1 MGQSFISSDVRL
13 LFEGSRMQQITK
25 GQVIHTSE
33 DPGKLMLVI
42 SGFVKR
48 YFIAHEGSLGVQ
60 VIYGSD
66 DIFPL
71 TVVFEDL
78 LGMEIYTGP
87 EVYYYEAM
95 TSLTICSMDVATL
108 RKRVEAH
115 PVLYRTLLVSAG
127 MRLRSNIQFLE
138 NLRLHGAYS
147 KTAHQL
153 AYLANQ
159 FGQKTPEGIRIQMP
173 LIHQDIADIIGTT
186 RETVTASIIKLRNKR
201 LIRTDR
207 HIVILDYDQLIRE
220 AYA

>member
-1 MGQSFISSDVRL
+1 MGQSYPPSDVRL
-13 LFEGSRMQQITK
+13 LFEGCKVQHLAK
-25 GQVIHTSE
+25 GEVLHTTE
-33 DPGKLMLVI
+33 EPGKLMLLI

-60 VIYGSD
+60 VIYGAE

-71 TVVFEDL
+71 TVVFENLFDL
-78 LGMEIYTGP
+78 EVYSGP

-95 TSLTICSMDVATL
+95 TSLAFCSMDVATL
-108 RKRVEAH
+108 RKRVETY
-115 PVLYRTLLVSAG
+115 PVLYRTLLQSAG
-127 MRLRSNIQFLE
+127 IRLRSNIQFLE

-159 FGQKTPEGIRIQMP
+159 FGKKTPEGIRIQTP

-186 RETVTASIIKLRNKR
+186 RETVTASIIKLRDKK
-201 LIRTDR
+201 LIRTDG
-207 HIVILDYDQLIRE
+207 HILVLDYDELVRQ
-220 AYA
+220 AYS

>member
-1 MGQSFISSDVRL
+1 MKPQAASHDVRL
-13 LFEGSRMQQITK
+13 LFEDAKIQHVLRGE
-25 GQVIHTSE
+25 VIHTSE
-33 DPGKLMLVI
+33 EPGKLILI
-42 SGFVKR
+42 TSGYVKR

-60 VIYGSD
+60 VIYGAE

-71 TVVFEDL
+71 TVVFKQLYDTD
-78 LGMEIYTGP
+78 IYSGP

-95 TSLTICSMDVATL
+95 TNLTIRTLDEATV
-108 RKRVEAH
+108 KQRVETH
-115 PVLYRTLLVSAG
+115 PILYRTLLHTAG
-127 MRLRSNIQFLE
+127 LRLQSNIQFLE

-153 AYLANQ
+153 AYLASQ
-159 FGQKTPEGIRIQMP
+159 FGKKTPEGIRIQLP

-186 RETVTASIIKLRNKR
+186 RETVTASIIKLRDKK

-207 HIVILDYDQLIRE
+207 HILVLDYDELVRQ